1 MPDSPLPLLL
11 QHNQPGRI
19 QVFHLVHE
27 RAVELFV
34 LGEDGALF
42 HDLLTGAQEYH
53 LLVQQRRFLD
63 TLASRRMLASAD
75 GAAGQ
80 PPEFAR
86 IERQGSGDWS
96 IAPVTVP
103 PSRVTDHTEMVLAV
117 SAGCSLA
124 DGFRLQ
130 FGNRDFDSLLLGD
143 ELYPEVVRQVR
154 RLRSDDANYPVYL
167 TGVISAEGDLGGQCG
182 LVALLRLKRQF
193 EQRLAAALQRLAQE
207 PG

>member
-1 MPDSPLPLLL
+1 
-11 QHNQPGRI
+11 
-19 QVFHLVHE
+19 VFHLVHE

-34 LGEDGALF
+34 LAEDGALF
-42 HDLLTGAQEYH
+42 HDLLAGAQEYH

-75 GAAGQ
+75 GATGQ

-86 IERQGSGDWS
+86 IERLGNGDWG

-130 FGNRDFDSLLLGD
+130 FGNRDFDSLLLGED
-143 ELYPEVVRQVR
+143 IYREVAVHVR
-154 RLRSDDANYPVYL
+154 RLRRGGEVYPAYL